1 MQEEVKKY
9 PTDYIHLEDMAMK
22 TAAQYFGEEL
32 LEYLGVKEKP
42 VRVVPTEIIQLE
54 ARQLYQDFNFE
65 MENGWWYH
73 FEFESDEITEEDLM
87 RFREYEAATSRI
99 YQVPVVTCVLCSAKV
114 KKLKNEITQGL
125 NTYRVEIIR
134 LKGEDADSL
143 FEKLEKQGKMQ
154 REDMIPVLLS
164 PLMGGRMAIKDRILQ
179 GIYYVKNEEG
189 KLPEIEIGKM
199 QAVLYAFA
207 NKFLSAGEL
216 EEIKEAIAM
225 TKLGEMLFDD
235 GVKAGEKKGMKLGEE
250 KMSRLTIRLLDE
262 KRYGDLERAVKDQ
275 EYREKLYKAFG
286 I

>member
-1 MQEEVKKY
+1 MQEEIKKY

-22 TAAQYFGEEL
+22 TAAQYFGKEL
-32 LEYLGVKEKP
+32 LGYLGVKEKP
-42 VRVVPTEIIQLE
+42 LRIVPTEIIQLE
-54 ARQLYQDFNFE
+54 ARQLYQDFNYE

-99 YQVPVVTCVLCSAKV
+99 YKVPVVTCVLCSAKAN
-114 KKLKNEITQGL
+114 KLKAEITQGL
-125 NTYRVEIIR
+125 NTYRVQIICLR
-134 LKGEDADSL
+134 GENADVL
-143 FEKLEKQGKMQ
+143 FETLDKKGKIE
-154 REDMIPVLLS
+154 RKDMIPVLLS
-164 PLMGGRMAIKDRILQ
+164 PLMGGRMKIKDRILR
-179 GIYYVKNEEG
+179 GIDYIKNEEG
-189 KLPEIEIGKM
+189 KLPNVEIRKM

-207 NKFLSAGEL
+207 NKFLKAEEL
-216 EEIKEAIAM
+216 EQIKEAIAM

-235 GVKAGEKKGMKLGEE
+235 GVKAGEKRGVKLGEE
-250 KMSRLTIRLLDE
+250 KMSRLTIQLLDE

>member
-22 TAAQYFGEEL
+22 TAGQYFGEEL

-54 ARQLYQDFNFE
+54 SRQLYQDFNFE

-73 FEFESDEITEEDLM
+73 FEFESD
-87 RFREYEAATSRI
+87 
-99 YQVPVVTCVLCSAKV
+99 
-114 KKLKNEITQGL
+114 EITQGL